1 MTGLALQT
9 LLFILVSIKI
19 GWSFA
24 YTFTHSRKRVI
35 NCYNRD
41 IAVFSNKKTFD
52 KPRRNNEESSSSGYN
67 TKNIG
72 LGTNIRQARIS
83 RSIRDELSQII
94 SEVDIKA
101 NVYPDEDLLRG
112 TIVTEVEISPD
123 LTNAKAYISVHGSS
137 VAKTQGKYIYTSQ
150 YLILS

>member
-1 MTGLALQT
+1 MMGVILCI
-9 LLFILVSIKI
+9 LLFTLVSTMTVL
-19 GWSFA
+19 SFA
-24 YTFTHSRKRVI
+24 YTVSHSRLS
-35 NCYNRD
+35 NCRSKD
-41 IAVFSNKKTFD
+41 IAIFSNKKSFD
-52 KPRRNNEESSSSGYN
+52 KSRRSAESNSGGYN

-72 LGTNIRQARIS
+72 IGTNIRQARIS

-123 LTNAKAYISVHGSS
+123 LSNAKAYISVHGSS
-137 VAKTQGKYIYTSQ
+137 VAKTQGNEYK
-150 YLILS
+150 LSMIIFV